1 MKPNGRQAFTLVEV
15 TISLFILSFC
25 LIILLGLF
33 NVGLTSER
41 RSTDDTTLAAL
52 VLQAANTLRTQNLAA
67 GYATNFY
74 FDNSGQ
80 LLTNS
85 MGAMYHCSVT
95 TANLPASQ
103 APQPALDTHLLIAS
117 LQFTWPANVPNPP
130 HTNTAYATLPP

>member
-1 MKPNGRQAFTLVEV
+1 MNPNGRQAFTLVEV
-15 TISLFILSFC
+15 ALALFLLSFC
-25 LIILLGLF
+25 LVILLGLF

-41 RSTDDTTLAAL
+41 RSADDTTLAAI
-52 VLQAANTLRTQNLAA
+52 VMQAANTLRTQNLSA
-67 GYATNFY
+67 GYTTNFY

-85 MGAMYHCSVT
+85 VGALYHCSVT

-103 APQPALDTHLLIAS
+103 APLPSVDNNLLIAT
-117 LQFTWPANVPNPP
+117 LQFTWPASLANAP